1 MATCSSAGK
10 QYLINYNPCSEIKF
24 VHYITESFQDKVKK
38 QESVITSQQV
48 QIQNTEE
55 MLRLNA
61 VRNNLLLTLEK
72 TV

>member
-1 MATCSSAGK
+1 MYFLNELLMSLG
-10 QYLINYNPCSEIKF
+10 N
-24 VHYITESFQDKVKK
+24 YITESFQDKVKK

>member
-1 MATCSSAGK
+1 MYFLNELLMS
-10 QYLINYNPCSEIKF
+10 LRN
-24 VHYITESFQDKVKK
+24 YITESFQDKVKK

>member
-1 MATCSSAGK
+1 MSLG
-10 QYLINYNPCSEIKF
+10 N
-24 VHYITESFQDKVKK
+24 YITESFQDKVKK

-72 TV
+72 TVWS

>member
-1 MATCSSAGK
+1 MYFRNELLMSLG
-10 QYLINYNPCSEIKF
+10 N
-24 VHYITESFQDKVKK
+24 YITESFQDKVKK